1 MKVFHYLLILLIL
14 FSYISSQN
22 TTNLT
27 ENSTDDLNFSFDFD
41 PFKDF
46 DFGNVIS
53 LDDSNATSELK
64 KYDLVYVLF
73 YTLMCEPCFEF
84 IPIYVNISKYAKE
97 KNLNIKFVR
106 IEGMG
111 NPNISEEFKL
121 TQFPS
126 LYLVYKGSKI
136 FYEGKRTQEAVLKFV
151 DRKLNNDIINL
162 ETINQINE
170 YINSSTITLLCTI
183 KSKAHV
189 LYDSFEKNAKARNS
203 IDFIVC
209 TSDECLKEYDENI
222 VIFKEFDEKID
233 VYTKLVGPIDQ
244 ANQTSLNEFLAMYG
258 VECGAELSTYEIN
271 LMFENRRNMIM
282 FFRDSSNE
290 NMTKFDKVIKEIGV
304 EIRDKKIYAV
314 TANVQGDV
322 IQEHIAK
329 SFMVLP
335 MDLPE
340 LLFFDQTINPKPG
353 DLSHLYILRNLKE
366 EQINKEY
373 LLDFVNSVIQGK
385 ARKTLYSQP
394 PRENYDDNGLRVVI
408 GRTFDSDVIDN
419 KNNVLLALTNGAVY
433 SSGTENV
440 LNIMRNLSKKYNEEE
455 DKILFAYSDAQ
466 VNEPRDVELAG
477 HVPPIVLLYTNAMEN
492 KTKIELEYKNFT
504 LITEEEIENFLVQN
518 LKWPKK
524 KEYKKEKITIN
535 EKKEN
540 IEDNKKEEI
549 KKEDKDKKVINDDNK
564 PQTDL

>member
-1 MKVFHYLLILLIL
+1 
-14 FSYISSQN
+14 
-22 TTNLT
+22 
-27 ENSTDDLNFSFDFD
+27 
-41 PFKDF
+41 
-46 DFGNVIS
+46 
-53 LDDSNATSELK
+53 
-64 KYDLVYVLF
+64 
-73 YTLMCEPCFEF
+73 
-84 IPIYVNISKYAKE
+84 
-97 KNLNIKFVR
+97 
-106 IEGMG
+106 
-111 NPNISEEFKL
+111 
-121 TQFPS
+121 
-126 LYLVYKGSKI
+126 
-136 FYEGKRTQEAVLKFV
+136 
-151 DRKLNNDIINL
+151 
-162 ETINQINE
+162 
-170 YINSSTITLLCTI
+170 
-183 KSKAHV
+183 
-189 LYDSFEKNAKARNS
+189 
-203 IDFIVC
+203 
-209 TSDECLKEYDENI
+209 
-222 VIFKEFDEKID
+222 
-233 VYTKLVGPIDQ
+233 
-244 ANQTSLNEFLAMYG
+244 
-258 VECGAELSTYEIN
+258 
-271 LMFENRRNMIM
+271 
-282 FFRDSSNE
+282 
-290 NMTKFDKVIKEIGV
+290 
-304 EIRDKKIYAV
+304 
-314 TANVQGDV
+314 
-322 IQEHIAK
+322 
-329 SFMVLP
+329 MVLP

-492 KTKIELEYKNFT
+492 KTKIEFEYKNFT